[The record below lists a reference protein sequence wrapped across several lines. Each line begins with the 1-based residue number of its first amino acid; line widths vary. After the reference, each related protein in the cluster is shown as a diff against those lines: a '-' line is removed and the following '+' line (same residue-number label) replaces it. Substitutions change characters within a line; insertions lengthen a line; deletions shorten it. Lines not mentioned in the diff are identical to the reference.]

1 MSKVYTRT
9 GDTGTTSLVGG
20 KRVAKNCA
28 RLESYGTID
37 ELNAQVGLLLTYV
50 TEQADRECLI
60 GIQSNLFVIGAEL
73 ATEAESSH
81 CLSHT
86 ITDEDTAELEQE
98 IDKASEGLPAWR
110 GFTLPGG
117 SREAALSHV
126 CRTVCRRAERRI
138 LALNESVLIDN
149 DGNGQTVPIQVLK
162 YINRLSDY
170 FYVLAL
176 RLNFL
181 AGREEILWKK

>member
-9 GDTGTTSLVGG
+9 GDSGTTSLVGG
-20 KRVAKNCA
+20 KRVSKDCD

-50 TEQADRECLI
+50 TDQAERECLI
-60 GIQSNLFVIGAEL
+60 GIQNNLFVVGAQL
-73 ATEAESSH
+73 ATEAGQAH
-81 CLSHT
+81 VLSHT
-86 ITDEDTAELEQE
+86 ITEDDVAALEKN
-98 IDKASEGLPAWR
+98 IDRASDGLPKWR

-117 SREAALSHV
+117 CRAAAHAHV
-126 CRTVCRRAERRI
+126 CRTVCRRAERRVLTLNASEPVPPFL
-138 LALNESVLIDN
+138 LAYV
-149 DGNGQTVPIQVLK
+149 
-162 YINRLSDY
+162 NRLSDY

-181 AGREEILWKK
+181 QETEEILWQK

>member
-1 MSKVYTRT
+1 MKVYTKT
-9 GDTGTTSLVGG
+9 GDAGTTSLIGG
-20 KRVAKNCA
+20 KRVPKDCA

-50 TEQADRECLI
+50 SEPVDKETLI
-60 GIQSNLFVIGAEL
+60 GIQNNLFVIGAQL
-73 ATEAESSH
+73 ATESESAH
-81 CLSHT
+81 VLQGT
-86 ITDEDTAELEQE
+86 ITADDVTALEKE
-98 IDKASEGLPAWR
+98 IDRATEGLPKWR

-117 SREAALSHV
+117 CRPSALAHV
-126 CRTVCRRAERRI
+126 CRTICRRAERRI
-138 LALNESVLIDN
+138 LALNSSEKVDAELIA
-149 DGNGQTVPIQVLK
+149 

-181 AGREEILWKK
+181 QGTEEILWHK

>member
-1 MSKVYTRT
+1 MKVYTKT

-20 KRVAKNCA
+20 KRVSKACE

-37 ELNAQVGLLLTYV
+37 ELNAQVGLLLTYL
-50 TEQADRECLI
+50 TEQKDRECLI
-60 GIQSNLFVIGAEL
+60 SVQNNLFIIGAQL
-73 ATEAESSH
+73 ATEAESA
-81 CLSHT
+81 HT
-86 ITDEDTAELEQE
+86 LANKITEDDVSDLEKQ
-98 IDKASEGLPAWR
+98 IDLAAEGLPKWR

-117 SREAALSHV
+117 CRAAALAHV

-138 LALNESVLIDN
+138 LALNASENVDPQLLSYV
-149 DGNGQTVPIQVLK
+149 
-162 YINRLSDY
+162 NRLSDY

-181 AGREEILWKK
+181 HGTEEILWKK

>member
-1 MSKVYTRT
+1 MKVYTKT
-9 GDTGTTSLVGG
+9 GDAGTTSLVGG
-20 KRVAKNCA
+20 KRVNKACT

-37 ELNAQVGLLLTYV
+37 ELNAQIGLLLTYV
-50 TEQADRECLI
+50 TESTDRDCLI
-60 GIQSNLFVIGAEL
+60 GIQNCLFVIGAQL

-81 CLSHT
+81 TLSCT
-86 ITDEDTAELEQE
+86 ITANDVSALENS
-98 IDKASEGLPAWR
+98 IDHAAEGLPKWH

-117 SREAALSHV
+117 CRAAAIAHI
-126 CRTVCRRAERRI
+126 CRTICRRAERRI
-138 LALNESVLIDN
+138 LALNDTEKVDTRL
-149 DGNGQTVPIQVLK
+149 LA

-181 AGREEILWKK
+181 QGTEEILWKK

>member
-1 MSKVYTRT
+1 MKVYTKT

-20 KRVAKNCA
+20 KRVPKDCA

-50 TEQADRECLI
+50 SEPVDRETLI
-60 GIQSNLFVIGAEL
+60 GIQNNLFVIGAQL
-73 ATEAESSH
+73 ATEAPQVPSVI
-81 CLSHT
+81 
-86 ITDEDTAELEQE
+86 ITSVDVTKLEQS
-98 IDKASEGLPAWR
+98 IDAASEGLPKWR

-117 SREAALSHV
+117 CRPAALAHV
-126 CRTVCRRAERRI
+126 CRTICRRAERRI
-138 LALNESVLIDN
+138 LALNSSEEVTPELLAY
-149 DGNGQTVPIQVLK
+149 V
-162 YINRLSDY
+162 NRLSDY

-181 AGREEILWKK
+181 QGTDEILWHK

>member
-1 MSKVYTRT
+1 MKIYTKT
-9 GDTGTTSLVGG
+9 GDAGTTSLVGG
-20 KRVAKNCA
+20 KRVDKACA

-50 TEQADRECLI
+50 TESAERDCLI
-60 GIQSNLFVIGAEL
+60 GIQNCLFVIGAQL
-73 ATEAESSH
+73 ATDAESSH
-81 CLSHT
+81 TLSCT
-86 ITDEDTAELEQE
+86 ISEKDITTLENN
-98 IDKASEGLPAWR
+98 IDRAAEGLPKWR

-117 SREAALSHV
+117 CRAAAVSHV

-138 LALNESVLIDN
+138 LALNSSESVDSCLIAY
-149 DGNGQTVPIQVLK
+149 V
-162 YINRLSDY
+162 NRLSDY

-181 AGREEILWKK
+181 QGTHEILWQK

>member
-20 KRVAKNCA
+20 KRVDKACA

-50 TEQADRECLI
+50 DEPTIRDCLI
-60 GIQSNLFVIGAEL
+60 SVQNNLFVIGAQL
-73 ATEAESSH
+73 ATEAEATHQPSS
-81 CLSHT
+81 T
-86 ITDEDTAELEQE
+86 ISDADVTNLERQ
-98 IDKASEGLPAWR
+98 IDQAAEGLPKWR

-117 SREAALSHV
+117 CRAAALAHV

-138 LALNESVLIDN
+138 LALNTEEPVSPQLLAYV
-149 DGNGQTVPIQVLK
+149 
-162 YINRLSDY
+162 NRLSDY

-181 AGREEILWKK
+181 QGTEEILWHK

>member
-1 MSKVYTRT
+1 MKVYTKT
-9 GDTGTTSLVGG
+9 GDAGTTSLVGG
-20 KRVAKNCA
+20 KRVPKECA

-50 TEQADRECLI
+50 TEQKDRECLI
-60 GIQSNLFVIGAEL
+60 GIQNCLFVVGAQL
-73 ATEAESSH
+73 ATEDESALTLASK
-81 CLSHT
+81 
-86 ITDEDTAELEQE
+86 ITEKDVSDLEKQ
-98 IDKASEGLPAWR
+98 IDLAAEGLPKWR

-117 SREAALSHV
+117 CREAALAHV

-138 LALNESVLIDN
+138 LTLNASEEVDAQLLAY
-149 DGNGQTVPIQVLK
+149 V
-162 YINRLSDY
+162 NRLSDY

-181 AGREEILWKK
+181 QGTEEILWKK

>member
-1 MSKVYTRT
+1 MKVYTKT
-9 GDTGTTSLVGG
+9 GDAGTTSLVGG
-20 KRVAKNCA
+20 KRVPKDCA

-37 ELNAQVGLLLTYV
+37 ELNSQVGLLLTYV
-50 TEQADRECLI
+50 AEQQDRECLI
-60 GIQSNLFVIGAEL
+60 GIQNCLFVVGAQL
-73 ATEAESSH
+73 ATELESAHTLQS
-81 CLSHT
+81 T
-86 ITDEDTAELEQE
+86 ITADDVSALEKN
-98 IDKASEGLPAWR
+98 IDRATEGLPKWR

-117 SREAALSHV
+117 CREAAEAHV

-138 LALNESVLIDN
+138 LTLNSEEKVDPQL
-149 DGNGQTVPIQVLK
+149 LK

-181 AGREEILWKK
+181 HGTEEILWQK

>member
-9 GDTGTTSLVGG
+9 GDSGTTSLVGG
-20 KRVAKNCA
+20 KRVSKACD

-50 TEQADRECLI
+50 TDQAERECLI
-60 GIQSNLFVIGAEL
+60 GIQNNLFVVGAQL
-73 ATEAESSH
+73 ATEAGQAH
-81 CLSHT
+81 ALSHT
-86 ITDEDTAELEQE
+86 ITEDDVAALEKN
-98 IDKASEGLPAWR
+98 IDRASDGLPKWR

-117 SREAALSHV
+117 CRAAAHAHV
-126 CRTVCRRAERRI
+126 CRTVCRRAERRVLTLNASEPVPPFL
-138 LALNESVLIDN
+138 LAYV
-149 DGNGQTVPIQVLK
+149 
-162 YINRLSDY
+162 NRLSDY

-181 AGREEILWKK
+181 QETEEILWQK